1 MPWRTRTR
9 PPAWGAGGGGGVVST
24 VLDLLGSLL
33 IVLGVALFVASWS
46 LPAAFAVAGA
56 LVLLLSLITDRKGT
70 R

>member
-1 MPWRTRTR
+1 M
-9 PPAWGAGGGGGVVST
+9 VVST